1 MYYMQPY
8 IKLVGDTDVCVFD
21 IPIPCTNMID
31 RLCLPVSSN
40 CKYVSIDSFRLFFI
54 AHGVMH

>member
-1 MYYMQPY
+1 MQPY

-21 IPIPCTNMID
+21 IPIPSTNMID
-31 RLCLPVSSN
+31 RLVLPVSSN
-40 CKYVSIDSFRLFFI
+40 CKYVFIDSFRLFFI